1 MPRTEFSVCGNNR
14 AERGDRAGTDGQ
26 ADSPRMGKGRACM
39 VHGTRHHRRKQTER
53 YRDEGRNLDYA
64 LEGFKMKQ
72 KIAKLIDVKSIVTLL
87 LSAVFAYL
95 AIARLISGQEFLTVF
110 SVVIAFYFGT
120 QAQKSADRQ

>member
-1 MPRTEFSVCGNNR
+1 
-14 AERGDRAGTDGQ
+14 
-26 ADSPRMGKGRACM
+26 
-39 VHGTRHHRRKQTER
+39 
-53 YRDEGRNLDYA
+53 
-64 LEGFKMKQ
+64 MKQ
-72 KIAKLIDVKSIVTLL
+72 KIAKLINVKSIVTLL